1 MITIEMTQ
9 QHLDLLR
16 MLLNVRIKE
25 IEASL
30 GRGILDDDSGV
41 IGEATARIRVWEEVR
56 KSLEVDEQSK
66 QFLYPINTHKG
77 SDK

>member
-1 MITIEMTQ
+1 MTQ

-25 IEASL
+25 IESSL

-66 QFLYPINTHKG
+66 
-77 SDK
+77 